1 MKKIFKK
8 NQVVITALAL
18 MIAAAGYLSY
28 TYSGIGDDKLKE
40 ASAELTDEDYEIV
53 AKDTQVDA
61 EIFTE
66 EELDTSTDDAKK
78 AQDAK
83 NKDSQADD
91 GKKNTDGE
99 NADANKK
106 DGDSEQIDNPGET
119 VLTSSKVSNVDFA
132 VEAKLNREHGAFGY
146 GKAGSR

>member
-1 MKKIFKK
+1 M
-8 NQVVITALAL
+8 
-18 MIAAAGYLSY
+18 
-28 TYSGIGDDKLKE
+28 
-40 ASAELTDEDYEIV
+40 
-53 AKDTQVDA
+53 DA